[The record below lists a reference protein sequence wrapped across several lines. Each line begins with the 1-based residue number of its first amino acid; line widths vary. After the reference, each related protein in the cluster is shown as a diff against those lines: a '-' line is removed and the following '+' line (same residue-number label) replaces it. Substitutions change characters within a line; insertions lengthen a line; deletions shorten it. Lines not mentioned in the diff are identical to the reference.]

1 MWYLE
6 SKSLTP
12 FDERYL
18 KVPYQFMEYSF
29 LRYMQNHSYEAM
41 RDFNVNNIVKEKK
54 AEELKEMNKP
64 GVKQL
69 EDSYD
74 AETVNAIMTAIQR
87 QS

>member
-18 KVPYQFMEYSF
+18 KVPYEFMEYSF
-29 LRYMQNHSYEAM
+29 LRYMKNHSYETI
-41 RDFNVNNIVKEKK
+41 RDFNVKNIVEEKK
-54 AEELKEMNKP
+54 AEELEEINKP

-74 AETVNAIMTAIQR
+74 AETVKAIMTAIQR
-87 QS
+87 QA